1 MNWFPVVQDE
11 LARLGLDAWLLYD
24 FRRSNPVVRPILGPL
39 LEGNTASRRVFL
51 LVPARGRP
59 RFAVHAIEAGS
70 LPAGIERQVDVV
82 AYSSRESLQEV
93 LEGFLRGL
101 TRVAMEY
108 SPNGDNPYVGR
119 VDAGTVE
126 WIRSMGVEVVSS
138 GDLAQVLEVW
148 TPEQLEQHLT
158 AARGV
163 MAAKDAA
170 FAFLAQ
176 RNQLGQPVTEVEV
189 QRLIEVQFADRG
201 LTPGTPSNVS
211 FGAHSGDPHY
221 HPLPGVRDA
230 TLKPGDVVLIDLWA
244 KVTEPEAPFADV
256 TWMGVNGA
264 PSAELTRV
272 WQAVKGAR
280 DAALGL
286 IAEAYAAGRWP
297 TGAEADRAGRAVL
310 ETAGYGA
317 AFTHRTGHSLG
328 TATTH
333 GVTAHLDGFET
344 NDTRALR
351 PGTGVTIEPGAYFPS
366 FGVRS
371 EINLYLDEHGPR
383 VTTGLQDD
391 LEVI

>member
-1 MNWFPVVQDE
+1 MDWLPVVQSE
-11 LARLGLDAWLLYD
+11 LERLGLDAWLMYD
-24 FRRSNPVVRPILGPL
+24 FRKSNPVVRPILGPL

-70 LPAGIERQVDVV
+70 LPPGIDVDVV
-82 AYSSRESLQEV
+82 SYSSRESLQRV
-93 LEGFLRGL
+93 LEGFLAGAS
-101 TRVAMEY
+101 RVAMEY

-119 VDAGTVE
+119 VDAGTIE
-126 WIRSMGVEVVSS
+126 WVRSLGVEVVSS

-148 TPEQLEQHLT
+148 TPEQLKQHLT
-158 AARGV
+158 AAAGV

-170 FAFLAQ
+170 FALIAQ
-176 RNQLGQPVTEVEV
+176 RAQLGQPVTEVEV
-189 QRLIEVQFADRG
+189 QRLIESHFADRG
-201 LTPGTPSNVS
+201 LAPGTAPNVS

-230 TLKPGDVVLIDLWA
+230 TLRPGDVVLIDLWA
-244 KVTEPEAPFADV
+244 KVPEAGAPFADV
-256 TWMGVNGA
+256 TWMGVHGR
-264 PSAELTRV
+264 PSAELERV
-272 WQAVKGAR
+272 WEAVKGAR

-286 IAEAYAAGRWP
+286 IAGAYAMGRWP
-297 TGAEADRAGRAVL
+297 TGAEADHAARQVL
-310 ETAGYGA
+310 EAAGYGE

-328 TATTH
+328 SATTH

-351 PGTGVTIEPGAYFPS
+351 PGAGVTIEPGAYFET

-371 EINLYLDEHGPR
+371 EINVYLGEDGPR
-383 VTTGLQDD
+383 TTTDLQAE
-391 LEVI
+391 LEVL